1 MEVEALSEYNA
12 PKSQSLRGQTEEVRM
27 IRIEKSVVINKP
39 VEEVFALV
47 TDGSQAHTWQ
57 GGLESVEGE
66 TNRVGSQ
73 YTEVRKFLGR
83 EMRSTME
90 VTAFEPGSR
99 WAAKVVRGPVPFEV
113 VVQLAPEEG
122 GTRLTSSVDGEPTG
136 FFKVAEG
143 MMKSQLETSI
153 EENIQRLKQLL
164 EGTPHVPGPGA
175 GASA

>member
-1 MEVEALSEYNA
+1 
-12 PKSQSLRGQTEEVRM
+12 M

-57 GGLESVEGE
+57 GGLEAVEGT
-66 TNRVGSQ
+66 TNRVGSK
-73 YTEVRKFLGR
+73 YTEVRKLLGK

-90 VTAFEPGSR
+90 VTAFEPDTH
-99 WAAKVVRGPVPFEV
+99 WAAKVVKGPVPYEV
-113 VVQLAPEEG
+113 SVRLEPDPAGQG
-122 GTRLTSSVDGEPTG
+122 GTRLTTSVDGEPSG
-136 FFKVAEG
+136 FFKMAEG
-143 MMKSQLETSI
+143 VMKSQLEKSI